1 MHLLTGSL
9 FKLDLESGWV
19 VAVAAIVFFKLVG
32 GQSLYLLFFVF
43 LGFCYIGLLFLWKGF
58 TFNFLILFI
67 LYSTV
72 FIIFWIFLIAF
83 GDLQL
88 KRELSRRQYTPLL
101 LVFVAPAIY
110 SPWTAGVPGVG
121 AAIAPTNSP
130 QWDSSSIGELSVL
143 YSYLYG
149 FHLDLV
155 FLLFCSLLIG
165 CISVVTVL
173 LLRSSWKITDS
184 AGFLGRN
191 NQNGA
196 GGFRRVFFSN
206 PVSSGPSLSSIRG

>member
-1 MHLLTGSL
+1 
-9 FKLDLESGWV
+9 
-19 VAVAAIVFFKLVG
+19 
-32 GQSLYLLFFVF
+32 
-43 LGFCYIGLLFLWKGF
+43 
-58 TFNFLILFI
+58 
-67 LYSTV
+67 
-72 FIIFWIFLIAF
+72 
-83 GDLQL
+83 
-88 KRELSRRQYTPLL
+88 LL

-121 AAIAPTNSP
+121 AAIAPTNST

-173 LLRSSWKITDS
+173 LLRSS
-184 AGFLGRN
+184 
-191 NQNGA
+191 
-196 GGFRRVFFSN
+196 
-206 PVSSGPSLSSIRG
+206 